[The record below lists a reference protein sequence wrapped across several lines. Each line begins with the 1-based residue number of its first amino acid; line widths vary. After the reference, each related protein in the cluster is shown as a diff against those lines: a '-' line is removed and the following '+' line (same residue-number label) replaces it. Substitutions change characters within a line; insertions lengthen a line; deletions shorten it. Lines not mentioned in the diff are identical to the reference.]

1 MQIANVSSTLGSIG
15 DKAKYMKD
23 DDARKAMPFAAKI
36 PAYKM
41 SKVGSALHP
50 SRCCLHGISSD
61 PVFGPA
67 HWHQFNTWI
76 HTALPSGSMRDPYPM
91 CGGMPHISSC
101 LVPFVIA
108 LSLCIA
114 AKIQSSKGEDMCTL
128 QAALNMLT
136 MSLAADLKD
145 DGITVICY
153 CPGW

>member
-1 MQIANVSSTLGSIG
+1 VSSTLGSIG

-50 SRCCLHGISSD
+50 SCRCVHRISSG

-67 HWHQFNTWI
+67 YLHPLTLGFIQHCLLALCVALSNVWRHASHLQFLVASV
-76 HTALPSGSMRDPYPM
+76 TALFFAHCSKVQPSRGENM
-91 CGGMPHISSC
+91 CI
-101 LVPFVIA
+101 
-108 LSLCIA
+108 
-114 AKIQSSKGEDMCTL
+114 L